1 MTSEELDDIIR
12 KQFDNTLDGT
22 NFESLGSLYKGKVR
36 DNYIKNDVRI
46 IIATDRLSAFDRVIT
61 TIPFK
66 GQMLNQVS
74 SFWFE
79 KTKNLVKNHIID
91 IPDPNVAVVHQC
103 EMIPVEMIV
112 RAYITGS
119 AWRSYTKGEATSGII
134 LPKGLQKNQKLD
146 DFILTPSTKAV
157 SGHDI
162 YISREKILEDKLVD
176 EDIYTQM
183 ENASKKLF
191 KFAQNYCL
199 NNGLI
204 LVDTKYEFGIKDG
217 ELLVTDEIHT
227 QDSSRFW
234 VADSYNERFEKGEEP
249 EILDKEI
256 FRGWLMD
263 TYPDIFPNIT
273 PNQNI
278 PPIAPEIK
286 VELAKR
292 YMKSY
297 QKITGNKFKA
307 EVSDVK
313 KRIVENLKKANYL

>member
-12 KQFDNTLDGT
+12 NQFDKSLDGT
-22 NFESLGSLYKGKVR
+22 NFESLGKLYKGKVR

-79 KTKNLVKNHIID
+79 KTKHLVKNHIID

-103 EMIPVEMIV
+103 DMIPVEMIV

-119 AWRSYTKGEATSGII
+119 AWRSYTKGEATSGIV

-146 DFILTPSTKAV
+146 DFILTPSTKAE

-176 EDIYTQM
+176 EEIYTQM
-183 ENASKKLF
+183 ENASIKLF
-191 KFAQNYCL
+191 RFAQNYCL
-199 NNGLI
+199 KNDLI
-204 LVDTKYEFGIKDG
+204 LVDTKYEFGIKNG
-217 ELLVTDEIHT
+217 ELLVADEIHT

-234 VADSYNERFEKGEEP
+234 VAESYNERFEKGEDP

-273 PNQNI
+273 PDQDI

-292 YMKSY
+292 YMRSY
-297 QKITGNKFKA
+297 QKITGNEFKA
-307 EVSDVK
+307 ETSDVK
-313 KRIVENLKKANYL
+313 KRIVENMKKANYL

>member
-1 MTSEELDDIIR
+1 
-12 KQFDNTLDGT
+12 
-22 NFESLGSLYKGKVR
+22 
-36 DNYIKNDVRI
+36 
-46 IIATDRLSAFDRVIT
+46 
-61 TIPFK
+61 
-66 GQMLNQVS
+66 
-74 SFWFE
+74 
-79 KTKNLVKNHIID
+79 
-91 IPDPNVAVVHQC
+91 
-103 EMIPVEMIV
+103 
-112 RAYITGS
+112 
-119 AWRSYTKGEATSGII
+119 
-134 LPKGLQKNQKLD
+134 
-146 DFILTPSTKAV
+146 V

-162 YISREKILEDKLVD
+162 YISREKILGDKLVD
-176 EDIYTQM
+176 EDVYRQM
-183 ENASKKLF
+183 EDASKKLF

-234 VADSYNERFEKGEEP
+234 VADSYSERFEKGEEP
-249 EILDKEI
+249 DILDKEI

-273 PNQNI
+273 PNQEI

-297 QKITGNKFKA
+297 QKITGNEFKA